1 MIKREITI
9 HKFIFVVCDDSW
21 GKSKQQ
27 ISANV
32 ITGNWK
38 RILNFD
44 ISDRGFPLF
53 KLTTIQN
60 TKMPEKTS
68 CLMSSIINDDK
79 MDTAT
84 EEKKIPNLTK
94 VSKIWC

>member
-21 GKSKQQ
+21 GKRKQQ

-38 RILNFD
+38 GFFKFD
-44 ISDRGFPLF
+44 ISDCGLLLF
-53 KLTTIQN
+53 KLKTIQN

-68 CLMSSIINDDK
+68 CLMSSIINDEK